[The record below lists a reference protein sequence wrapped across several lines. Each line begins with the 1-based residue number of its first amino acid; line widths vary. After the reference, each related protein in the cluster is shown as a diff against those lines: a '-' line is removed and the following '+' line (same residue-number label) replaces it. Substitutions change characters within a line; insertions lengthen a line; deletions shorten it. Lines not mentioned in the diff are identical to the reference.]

1 MSDRVE
7 VVVGTVLGE
16 RRVEFVGMGFLKLKN
31 DLTDDVV
38 AKVREQYPIDDLP
51 EGTTVAAILHDDGEH
66 VGTEW
71 YDVTE
76 ADE

>member
-16 RRVEFVGMGFLKLKN
+16 RRVEFVGMGFLKLDN
-31 DLTDDVV
+31 DLTDHVV
-38 AKVREQYPIDDLP
+38 AKVREQYPIGDLP
-51 EGTTVAAILHDDGEH
+51 EGATVAAILHDDGEH
-66 VGTEW
+66 VETEW

-76 ADE
+76 GDE